1 MSLQKKTTNYFP
13 GMYHKNRSLGT
24 QMAEN
29 YFRRLDEELVK
40 AIKKDMEKMPPP
52 SICLSRKIGIGALE
66 VADILAERLQYVVV
80 DRQIIEHIAGN
91 AVLSRKTVEVFDE
104 RYPGKMTEFKNFLFG
119 EKSFI
124 KSDYSRLLT
133 DSVLA
138 LSGIQPSVFVG
149 RGTHLILPRERALAV
164 RLTGSTHT
172 RIKRLQKILD
182 QDEQTCKSEL
192 ANQDTEQAAF
202 FKKVFGKKDAPAV
215 EFDLVINRDFL
226 KDPEAVAD
234 IIEVAFMKKFAK
246 ELSRE
251 TGTAV

>member
-1 MSLQKKTTNYFP
+1 MNMKTKTTKYFP
-13 GMYHKNRSLGT
+13 GMYQKNRSLGK
-24 QMAEN
+24 QMVEN
-29 YFRRLDEELVK
+29 YFRRLDEKLVK
-40 AIKKDMEKMPPP
+40 AIKKDMEKTPPP

-133 DSVLA
+133 ESVLA
-138 LSGIQPSVFVG
+138 LSGLQPSIFVG
-149 RGTHLILPRERALAV
+149 RGTHLILPRERTLAV
-164 RLTGSTHT
+164 RLTGSVET
-172 RIKRLQKILD
+172 RVKRLQKILD
-182 QDEQTCKSEL
+182 QNAKACKAEL
-192 ANQDTEQAAF
+192 TSQDTEQAAF
-202 FKKVFGKKDAPAV
+202 FKTVFGKKDAPAI

-226 KDPEAVAD
+226 EDPGAVAD
-234 IIEVAFMKKFAK
+234 IIEVAFIKKFAK
-246 ELSRE
+246 EL
-251 TGTAV
+251 TGDTARKG